1 MNSKWTKTE
10 HQDEVLD
17 CYAPRGPRIIALVFL
32 APFAVFF
39 GYYLAASLAEYIRA
53 ANPNEWLRAAPGL
66 LVVLALFLSFG
77 IPSWWLLL
85 GRTRLILDR
94 GSGRILQ
101 VFDFRIF
108 RRTKVYRVD
117 DVILVDSMLSR
128 SGYKASSPGSEIYAV
143 KVHFRE
149 GKPITVAH
157 EERAADARDVAARIT
172 VLLPAHVVGP
182 PGSRG

>member
-10 HQDEVLD
+10 GQDEVLD

-39 GYYLAASLAEYIRA
+39 GYYLASSLAEYIRA
-53 ANPNEWLRAAPGL
+53 ANPNEWLRALPGL
-66 LVVLALFLSFG
+66 LIVLALFLSFG

-94 GSGRILQ
+94 ANGRLLQ
-101 VFDFRIF
+101 VFDFRIY
-108 RRTKVYRVD
+108 RRARAYRVD
-117 DVILVDSMLSR
+117 DVILVDSMISR
-128 SGYKASSPGSEIYAV
+128 SGYKASSPGPEIYAV

-157 EERAADARDVAARIT
+157 EERAGDARDVATRIT

-182 PGSRG
+182 PGSRR

>member
-1 MNSKWTKTE
+1 MNSKWTKTGR
-10 HQDEVLD
+10 QDEVLD

-85 GRTRLILDR
+85 GRTRLIFDR

-108 RRTKVYRVD
+108 RRTKAYRVD
-117 DVILVDSMLSR
+117 DVILVDSMISR

-157 EERAADARDVAARIT
+157 EERAADAREVAARIT

-182 PGSRG
+182 PGSRQ

>member
-1 MNSKWTKTE
+1 MYSKWTKTE
-10 HQDEVLD
+10 RQDEVLD

-39 GYYLAASLAEYIRA
+39 GYYLVASLAEYIPA
-53 ANPNEWLRAAPGL
+53 ASPNEWLRALPGL

-85 GRTRLILDR
+85 GRTRLIFDR

-101 VFDFRIF
+101 VFDFRIY
-108 RRTKVYRVD
+108 RRVRAYRED
-117 DVILVDSMLSR
+117 DVILVDSMISR
-128 SGYKASSPGSEIYAV
+128 SGNKASSPGSEIYAV

-149 GKPITVAH
+149 GKRITVAH

-172 VLLPAHVVGP
+172 GLLPAHVVGP

>member
-1 MNSKWTKTE
+1 MNAKWTKTE
-10 HQDEVLD
+10 QQDEVLD

-39 GYYLAASLAEYIRA
+39 GYYLVASLAEYIRT
-53 ANPNEWLRAAPGL
+53 ANLNEWLRAIPGL

-85 GRTRLILDR
+85 GRTSLIFDR
-94 GSGRILQ
+94 GNGRILQ
-101 VFDFRIF
+101 VFDFRIY
-108 RRTKVYRVD
+108 RRARAYRMD
-117 DVILVDSMLSR
+117 DVILVDSAISR
-128 SGYKASSPGSEIYAV
+128 SGAKASLPGSEIYAV

-157 EERAADARDVAARIT
+157 EERAADAREVAVRIT
-172 VLLPAHVVGP
+172 GLLPAHVVGP
-182 PGSRG
+182 PGSRR